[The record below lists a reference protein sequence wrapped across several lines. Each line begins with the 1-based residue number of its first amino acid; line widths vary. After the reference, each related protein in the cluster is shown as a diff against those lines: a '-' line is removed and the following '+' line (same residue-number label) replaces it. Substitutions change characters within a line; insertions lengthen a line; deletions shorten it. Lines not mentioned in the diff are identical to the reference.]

1 MITSLTRKIRLSALI
16 LASGLA
22 GTATGQTSLDT
33 YVEYGLQHNIVL
45 QEKNISLSK
54 AMYALKAANSMFLPS
69 IGIKGDYQTG
79 QGGRSINLPIGDLLN
94 PVYSTLNELTNSNN
108 FPQVQNAETY
118 FLPRNYY
125 DLKVRTSMP
134 IFNSD
139 LVYNR
144 KIQNQQV
151 ILQKYDIDIY
161 TKELTKNIKV
171 AYYNYL
177 SALQS
182 VSIYESALNLA
193 REGKRINESLLNNG
207 KSLKAYVLRSE
218 SEIQNLE
225 AARTEAMQQ
234 LQNAQMYFNFL
245 INAEN
250 NTPPDTTG
258 NYAVDNN
265 LIEQYILAEASPA
278 NRTELKAL
286 DQSASLYETR
296 LKMNKSYWVPRVS
309 GFVDLGSQ
317 AYNWQFNNK
326 SKYYFAGISL
336 DIPLFASGK
345 NMYQVKQSELDV
357 KNQSLNRDYVNRQ
370 LQLSVDMARNNLGTL
385 YAGYNASRKQT
396 EAANA
401 YYNLIEKGYR
411 EGVNS
416 FIETIDAR
424 NQRTTAS
431 LKLVINKYQLLAA
444 LATYEREINQ

>member
-1 MITSLTRKIRLSALI
+1 MITSLTRKVKLSALI

-33 YVEYGLQHNIVL
+33 YVEFGLQHNIVL

-94 PVYSTLNELTNSNN
+94 PVYSTLNDLTNSNN

-118 FLPRNYY
+118 FLPQNYY

-144 KIQNQQV
+144 KIQGQQV

-161 TKELTKNIKV
+161 TRELTKNIKV

-245 INAEN
+245 INADN
-250 NTPPDTTG
+250 NNPPDTTG

-286 DQSASLYETR
+286 DQSASLYETL

-357 KNQSLNRDYVNRQ
+357 RNQSLNRAYVNRQ

-385 YAGYNASRKQT
+385 YASYNASQKQA